1 MMTTYQLRSDE
12 LNYELIDSIK
22 NTYKNKNI
30 VIDVYQNE
38 EIDLVLNEITNP
50 EIIKRINDIKVNKNI
65 VISPGLITGCLR
77 KTRGPF
83 AEQSSLR

>member
-12 LNYELIDSIK
+12 LNYELIDLIK
-22 NTYKNKNI
+22 NTYHNKYI

-38 EIDLVLNEITNP
+38 DIDLALNEITNP

-65 VISPGLITGCLR
+65 VTP
-77 KTRGPF
+77 
-83 AEQSSLR
+83 E

>member
-1 MMTTYQLRSDE
+1 MTTYQLRSDE

-38 EIDLVLNEITNP
+38 DIDLALNEITNP

-65 VISPGLITGCLR
+65 VTPELTI
-77 KTRGPF
+77 
-83 AEQSSLR
+83 

>member
-12 LNYELIDSIK
+12 LNYEWIDLIK
-22 NTYKNKNI
+22 NTYHNKYI

-38 EIDLVLNEITNP
+38 DIDLVLNEITNP

-65 VISPGLITGCLR
+65 VTPELTL
-77 KTRGPF
+77 
-83 AEQSSLR
+83 